1 MSDDDRVSSQP
12 SFWDPRYAAH
22 DHLFGTEPNAFV
34 AAEAHRL
41 PSDCA
46 VVEFGAGE
54 GRTVAW
60 LCAEHGH
67 RGTAVDF
74 SRTAL
79 AQADRWAER
88 NGLPL
93 QTVEADVRTW
103 APDRQWDA
111 VIVTFLQLLSAE
123 RPALYRL
130 MRRLVRP
137 GGWVLGEWFRPDH
150 LTGDAYDRM
159 GPSRADRMVPCDE
172 VRRAFA
178 DDIVHRCDAVDVQL
192 NEGDLLKGRAAV
204 VRLLAQRQ
212 AAGSAGAVSD

>member
-1 MSDDDRVSSQP
+1 MSEDDRASSQP
-12 SFWDPRYAAH
+12 SFWDPRYASH

-34 AAEAHRL
+34 ATEAHRL
-41 PSDCA
+41 PSNSS
-46 VVEFGAGE
+46 VVELGAGE

-67 RGTAVDF
+67 RGAAVDF

-79 AQADRWAER
+79 VQADQWAER

-103 APDRQWDA
+103 APGRQWDA
-111 VIVTFLQLLSAE
+111 VIVTFLQLLPSE

-137 GGWVLGEWFRPDH
+137 GGWVLGEWFRPAH
-150 LTGDAYDRM
+150 HAGDTYDRI
-159 GPSRADRMVPCDE
+159 GPSRGDRMVPRDE
-172 VRRAFA
+172 VNRAFA
-178 DDIVHRCDAVDVQL
+178 DDIVHRCDAADVQL

-204 VRLLAQRQ
+204 VRLVAQRRE
-212 AAGSAGAVSD
+212 AGSAGDVFD